1 MTSETYV
8 RISEIYHQ
16 LLQNDTDPV
25 VQNFKK
31 YSGVYWHLPAQLS
44 QEAWQTVNDCFCFFH
59 DFSMAMLAAAIE
71 DTIPLAEQTCSA
83 DEQDAG
89 GVGLCPT

>member
-31 YSGVYWHLPAQLS
+31 YSGVYWHLPA
-44 QEAWQTVNDCFCFFH
+44 
-59 DFSMAMLAAAIE
+59 
-71 DTIPLAEQTCSA
+71 
-83 DEQDAG
+83 
-89 GVGLCPT
+89 

>member
-1 MTSETYV
+1 MTSETYI

-16 LLQNDTDPV
+16 LMQNDTDPV

-71 DTIPLAEQTCSA
+71 GATPLAEQTCSA
-83 DEQDAG
+83 VEQEVG
-89 GVGLCPT
+89 GPRPSPT